1 MNVLNQLSFFKL
13 TSSGYIPVIALIS
26 KLLVRVAEKVSAR
39 KGITRCLVWAIPI
52 LNQTFWAVLT
62 LEKDSSDF
70 IMLWTVEM
78 ETSCPSLGKQSCHRE
93 SLCVAIFF

>member
-39 KGITRCLVWAIPI
+39 KGITRCLV
-52 LNQTFWAVLT
+52 
-62 LEKDSSDF
+62 
-70 IMLWTVEM
+70 
-78 ETSCPSLGKQSCHRE
+78 
-93 SLCVAIFF
+93 